1 VYRCF
6 LTLSVAFPFIFL
18 ILLSRPFFLEHVL
31 LSLTRYFVVLPC
43 LGHLLNFTI
52 LPIVFQTFGM
62 GGGLYY
68 DLLYPIAQISFGF
81 SLTSTKLRY
90 MRGVASE
97 SIVII

>member
-1 VYRCF
+1 MFSYLKRCISF
-6 LTLSVAFPFIFL
+6 HIFN
-18 ILLSRPFFLEHVL
+18 SFKQTFFLEHVL